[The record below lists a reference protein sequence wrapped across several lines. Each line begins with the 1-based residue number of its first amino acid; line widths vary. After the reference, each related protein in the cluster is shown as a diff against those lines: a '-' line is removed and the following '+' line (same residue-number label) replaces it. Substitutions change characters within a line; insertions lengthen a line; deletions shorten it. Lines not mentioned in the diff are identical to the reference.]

1 MRLIFYQEK
10 TNKNTGKQKS
20 SAGYVLWNRFIWS
33 SKSAQAKTA
42 AEKVKRKLKCEES
55 KGSNQEKGSGRSTLG
70 TGNDVNK

>member
-1 MRLIFYQEK
+1 M
-10 TNKNTGKQKS
+10 
-20 SAGYVLWNRFIWS
+20 LWNRFIWS